1 MVRALPLALALLTGT
16 AVGVAAVNLPTD
28 DRAMVLTS
36 AVGPVAVARVPID
49 QAVVRASGGGS
60 RGPVAAALPDGRVLL
75 GGGPDGRRLLVVDP
89 STGTVREVGSII
101 RADQRRDDARFA
113 PTDIEVMS
121 STAARHRLFVSYPE
135 LVASRGCVRLAVD
148 RVDVSTEEPMRV
160 LAQRRV
166 LRSKP
171 CIQPNAIQHASGRL
185 VRISANRAY
194 VTLGDLGYPRIDRR
208 PARGQ
213 LGSVLRIGEGVR
225 AVRISQGH
233 RNGQGLA
240 LDQLGRLWE
249 TEHGPAGGDE
259 LNLIRRGRD
268 YGWPFV
274 TLGQPYGSSD
284 YVMPRRTG
292 THAGYTKPRTS
303 WVPSVATSELVQVP
317 GSWAGWQTGV
327 GGDLLMGTLKDE
339 AFWRLRVARSGRV
352 LERERLHV
360 GHRIRD
366 LEVLADGTL
375 AATTD
380 DGTLLVLTRAG

>member
-1 MVRALPLALALLTGT
+1 
-16 AVGVAAVNLPTD
+16 
-28 DRAMVLTS
+28 
-36 AVGPVAVARVPID
+36 
-49 QAVVRASGGGS
+49 
-60 RGPVAAALPDGRVLL
+60 
-75 GGGPDGRRLLVVDP
+75 
-89 STGTVREVGSII
+89 
-101 RADQRRDDARFA
+101 
-113 PTDIEVMS
+113 
-121 STAARHRLFVSYPE
+121 
-135 LVASRGCVRLAVD
+135 VRLAVD
-148 RVDVSTEEPMRV
+148 RVDVSREEPMRV
-160 LAQRRV
+160 LAQRSV
-166 LRSKP
+166 FRSKP

-208 PARGQ
+208 SARGQ

-240 LDQLGRLWE
+240 LDRLGRLWE

-274 TLGQPYGSSD
+274 TLGQPYGTSD

-352 LERERLHV
+352 LERERLPV

-366 LEVLADGTL
+366 LEVRADGTL

>member
-16 AVGVAAVNLPTD
+16 AVGVAAVSLPAD

-101 RADQRRDDARFA
+101 GADQRRDDARFA

-148 RVDVSTEEPMRV
+148 RVDVSAEEPVRV
-160 LAQRRV
+160 LAQRSV
-166 LRSKP
+166 FRSKP

-208 PARGQ
+208 SARGQ

-317 GSWAGWQTGV
+317 SSWAGWQTGV
-327 GGDLLMGTLKDE
+327 GGDLLMGTLKDG

-366 LEVLADGTL
+366 LEVRADGTL